1 MDFKL
6 AWQIQNA
13 EMVIKVYFVINVK
26 LIFINT
32 QMDRAKDALMF
43 FTIMIMLFLTSL
55 NLY

>member
-1 MDFKL
+1 MDFNL

-43 FTIMIMLFLTSL
+43 FTIMIMLYLTFL